1 MASTIDNSNIIELNE
16 KDVPGAAL
24 NKSPEASSVLE
35 LKRWLECHREKKS
48 GKKDELVIRVKGCI
62 QINKGVDPKVD
73 GGKWHAMKEKNICCK
88 YSFTEFDMHSN
99 TRGGIRARI
108 VWK

>member
-1 MASTIDNSNIIELNE
+1 M
-16 KDVPGAAL
+16 
-24 NKSPEASSVLE
+24 PEASSVLE

-73 GGKWHAMKEKNICCK
+73 GGKWHAMKEKKHLLQIFF
-88 YSFTEFDMHSN
+88 Y
-99 TRGGIRARI
+99 RIRYA
-108 VWK
+108 

>member
-35 LKRWLECHREKKS
+35 VKRWLECHRELPFCIIAKF
-48 GKKDELVIRVKGCI
+48 DLVTDHGL
-62 QINKGVDPKVD
+62 
-73 GGKWHAMKEKNICCK
+73 
-88 YSFTEFDMHSN
+88 YSDKQR
-99 TRGGIRARI
+99 RGS
-108 VWK
+108 